1 VRNRLIPLML
11 GVCAAAAVSS
21 AASAGPIVGSI
32 NFAGSDRYNTTLN
45 VVDFVNPATVTSDT
59 LGFPNPCVDCGVVAG
74 ATSGVFN
81 YSAAFP
87 APPAKPLL
95 YDNLLVATAAGKV
108 FSFDL
113 ETVTQIIEEPNV
125 SLAIEGTGLLH
136 LTGSDDTPG
145 SFFFSTQ
152 GPENIEVSFSATNV
166 AAPVREAAGWTVLLV
181 GLVAMAVLKHRQGRR
196 SAVTKRLFE
205 LGEAPV

>member
-1 VRNRLIPLML
+1 MRVRNLLIPLAL
-11 GVCAAAAVSS
+11 AFGAAAPAG
-21 AASAGPIVGSI
+21 AGPITGSI

-45 VVDFVNPATVTSDT
+45 VVDFINPATVTSDT
-59 LGFPNPCVDCGVVAG
+59 LGFPNPCVDCGMVAA

-87 APPAKPLL
+87 APPSKPLV
-95 YDNLLVATAAGKV
+95 YDNLLVATAGGKV

-113 ETVTQIIEEPNV
+113 ETVTSITETPNV

-136 LTGSDDTPG
+136 LTGDDDTPG
-145 SFFFSTQ
+145 LFFFSTQ

-181 GLVAMAVLKHRQGRR
+181 GLVAMAVLRRRQRR
-196 SAVTKRLFE
+196 RNPFP
-205 LGEAPV
+205 EALA

>member
-1 VRNRLIPLML
+1 MRNRLVPLIL
-11 GVCAAAAVSS
+11 GLCAAAAVSS

-32 NFAGSDRYNTTLN
+32 NFAGSDTYDTTTN

-74 ATSGVFN
+74 ATAGVFN

-87 APPAKPLL
+87 APPAKPLV

-113 ETVTQIIEEPNV
+113 EQITSITETPNV
-125 SLAIEGTGLLH
+125 SLAIEGAGLLH
-136 LTGSDDTPG
+136 LTGDTDTPG
-145 SFFFSTQ
+145 LFFFSTQ
-152 GPENIEVSFSATNV
+152 GPEDIEVSFSATNV

-181 GLVAMAVLKHRQGRR
+181 GLVAMAVLKDRQRR
-196 SAVTKRLFE
+196 RNPFP
-205 LGEAPV
+205 EALV